1 MDDASVGAQL
11 RAAREAAGLSLAALA
26 RRVPFSKSALGHYE
40 TGVRPPTPEV
50 VEWYERAIGA
60 ELDPVTSVVSLGRA
74 DVDRRQLLRGVV
86 YAAALSALPLSA
98 ASASERLRAS
108 GAGRRVGMADVASVH
123 AVTDAFQ
130 KIDESRGAIG
140 RTAIAEFLATDVADL
155 LRSDFRS
162 EAVRTAAFSA
172 AAEVAYLAG
181 FKAHDGGLDGLAQ
194 RYYMAALR
202 LAEESGDD
210 THAAWVL
217 RILALQGTDL
227 GERRYSVRLA
237 DRALARVDG
246 AGADEMA
253 LFQVALA
260 RCHAETGDERGAADA
275 LRSAERAID
284 SSEAPADLPRW
295 AAMWCPSRTAILN
308 QAAKAFEAIGEMG
321 EAERHYGHALSM
333 WDRQAHARPYA
344 LTATDVGAARWA
356 MGDESGAADVWRTAI
371 PVLRTVESK
380 RTDQALIQIRSQ
392 APELVGA

>member
-1 MDDASVGAQL
+1 
-11 RAAREAAGLSLAALA
+11 
-26 RRVPFSKSALGHYE
+26 
-40 TGVRPPTPEV
+40 
-50 VEWYERAIGA
+50 
-60 ELDPVTSVVSLGRA
+60 
-74 DVDRRQLLRGVV
+74 
-86 YAAALSALPLSA
+86 
-98 ASASERLRAS
+98 
-108 GAGRRVGMADVASVH
+108 MADVASVH

-155 LRSDFRS
+155 LRGDFRS

-275 LRSAERAID
+275 LRSAEHAID
-284 SSEAPADLPRW
+284 STEPPADLPRW

-371 PVLRTVESK
+371 PVLRSVESK